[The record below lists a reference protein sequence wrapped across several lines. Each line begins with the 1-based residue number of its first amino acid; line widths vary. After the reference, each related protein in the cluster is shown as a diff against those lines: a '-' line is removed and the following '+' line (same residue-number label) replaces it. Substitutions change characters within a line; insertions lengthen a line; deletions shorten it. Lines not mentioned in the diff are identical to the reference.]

1 MIELNR
7 RDFLRTSAALAATAV
22 LPKWAPADADKPNR
36 PNIIVIMVDDMGFS
50 DIGCYGGEI
59 ATPNID
65 RLANR
70 GMRFTQCYN
79 NAKCEPSRAS
89 LFTANYP
96 GWYARGETILWGP
109 AMKAAG
115 YRTYRVGKV
124 HETGGHFDRA
134 WTMGACGSYWDLRR
148 DAKDEP
154 KAPLLDGKPIED
166 SAKKY
171 PDFYTTDFFTD
182 RAIEFLEQDKCRP
195 EPFFLYVAYNAP
207 HYPLHARPDD
217 IARYRGKYMIGWDK
231 LREQRY
237 KRQLELGVIDKS
249 VPLSPRDDGIPA
261 WESLSKEDQEKQD
274 HLMATYA
281 AMIDRAD
288 QNVGRLLAKVKELG
302 QEQNTLVMFL
312 SDNGGCSKSG
322 AGFPAGSEPGPK
334 GTWHFVGRNWANASN
349 TPFRKYKTWDHE
361 GGIST
366 PLIAYWPGHI
376 KPNTFDRQVGNIMD
390 IPVTCLDVAGKKPA
404 RVGGL
409 SLAPVFDGKERELH
423 ETLCW
428 AILKGKAARKGKW
441 KAVRYGEEPWRLY
454 DIEADRTESTDLAGK
469 EPAKLKELIA
479 IWDDWNSKC
488 KYIGE

>member
-22 LPKWAPADADKPNR
+22 LPKWALADADKPNR

-96 GWYARGETILWGP
+96 GWYARGETILGGQ
-109 AMKAAG
+109 AMKAAS

-134 WTMGACGSYWDLRR
+134 WTMGACGSYWDLRG

-182 RAIEFLEQDKCRP
+182 RAIEFLEQDKGSP

-207 HYPLHARPDD
+207 HYPCTPGR
-217 IARYRGKYMIGWDK
+217 MT
-231 LREQRY
+231 
-237 KRQLELGVIDKS
+237 
-249 VPLSPRDDGIPA
+249 SPG
-261 WESLSKEDQEKQD
+261 
-274 HLMATYA
+274 A
-281 AMIDRAD
+281 A
-288 QNVGRLLAKVKELG
+288 
-302 QEQNTLVMFL
+302 
-312 SDNGGCSKSG
+312 
-322 AGFPAGSEPGPK
+322 
-334 GTWHFVGRNWANASN
+334 AS
-349 TPFRKYKTWDHE
+349 T
-361 GGIST
+361 
-366 PLIAYWPGHI
+366 
-376 KPNTFDRQVGNIMD
+376 
-390 IPVTCLDVAGKKPA
+390 
-404 RVGGL
+404 
-409 SLAPVFDGKERELH
+409 
-423 ETLCW
+423 
-428 AILKGKAARKGKW
+428 
-441 KAVRYGEEPWRLY
+441 
-454 DIEADRTESTDLAGK
+454 
-469 EPAKLKELIA
+469 
-479 IWDDWNSKC
+479 
-488 KYIGE
+488 

>member
-1 MIELNR
+1 
-7 RDFLRTSAALAATAV
+7 
-22 LPKWAPADADKPNR
+22 
-36 PNIIVIMVDDMGFS
+36 
-50 DIGCYGGEI
+50 
-59 ATPNID
+59 
-65 RLANR
+65 
-70 GMRFTQCYN
+70 
-79 NAKCEPSRAS
+79 
-89 LFTANYP
+89 
-96 GWYARGETILWGP
+96 
-109 AMKAAG
+109 
-115 YRTYRVGKV
+115 
-124 HETGGHFDRA
+124 
-134 WTMGACGSYWDLRR
+134 
-148 DAKDEP
+148 
-154 KAPLLDGKPIED
+154 
-166 SAKKY
+166 
-171 PDFYTTDFFTD
+171 
-182 RAIEFLEQDKCRP
+182 
-195 EPFFLYVAYNAP
+195 
-207 HYPLHARPDD
+207 
-217 IARYRGKYMIGWDK
+217 MIGWDK

-237 KRQLELGVIDKS
+237 KRQLELGVINKS

-288 QNVGRLLAKVKELG
+288 QNVGRLLAEVKELG

-390 IPVTCLDVAGKKPA
+390 IPVTCLDVPGKK
-404 RVGGL
+404 
-409 SLAPVFDGKERELH
+409 
-423 ETLCW
+423 
-428 AILKGKAARKGKW
+428 
-441 KAVRYGEEPWRLY
+441 PWRLY
-454 DIEADRTESTDLAGK
+454 DIEADRTKSTDLAGK